1 MSESK
6 TKPMT
11 QGVHHVGLTV
21 SNLDEARHFFT
32 KTLRYQQIGEKPDY
46 PAAILSDGTTLITLW
61 QAADPTRAAG
71 FDRNNA
77 IGLHHL
83 ALLVDGKDALESLHQ
98 DLIIDTRVSIEFAP
112 ELMGSGPR
120 LHMMCNIPGGGIRVE
135 FITA

>member
-98 DLIIDTRVSIEFAP
+98 NLIIDTHALV
-112 ELMGSGPR
+112 LN
-120 LHMMCNIPGGGIRVE
+120 LHLN
-135 FITA
+135 